1 MRDVNVLMVGV
12 GGYGVI
18 LASDGMAEIG
28 MNNGYDVKKTD
39 SLCMAQRGGSVVSH
53 VRWGKKV
60 FSPMIKKG
68 EVDFLLAFEQLE
80 AARWASYLNPKGAA
94 IVADSVVVPI
104 SAVAGD
110 TPYPGWDEIKKILS
124 HYTDN
129 IYLVPA
135 TRIAQEANNPRAVNM
150 AMLGFISA
158 FLELPAEAW
167 TDTMRR
173 RLPSKF
179 MKSSIEAFLKAA
191 AEAKAAIQAK
201 EHKR

>member
-1 MRDVNVLMVGV
+1 
-12 GGYGVI
+12 
-18 LASDGMAEIG
+18 
-28 MNNGYDVKKTD
+28 
-39 SLCMAQRGGSVVSH
+39 
-53 VRWGKKV
+53 
-60 FSPMIKKG
+60 
-68 EVDFLLAFEQLE
+68 
-80 AARWASYLNPKGAA
+80 
-94 IVADSVVVPI
+94 
-104 SAVAGD
+104 
-110 TPYPGWDEIKKILS
+110 
-124 HYTDN
+124 
-129 IYLVPA
+129 
-135 TRIAQEANNPRAVNM
+135 M